1 MNIPSNK
8 SFGITFGCVFL
19 IVALYLFKVHQN
31 FSISLIIGLFSIIF
45 FILGFLNSKLL
56 HFLNIIWFRFG
67 IVLGKL
73 VSPIVLSLIYFFV
86 VTPTGIIMRI
96 LGKDLLSLKFNNE
109 NTYWTNKNNSKSK
122 MKNQF

>member
-1 MNIPSNK
+1 MNLPSNK

-19 IVALYLFKVHQN
+19 IVALYLFKIHQN
-31 FSISLIIGLFSIIF
+31 FIISLIIGLFSIIF

-56 HFLNIIWFRFG
+56 HFLNLIWFRFG
-67 IVLGKL
+67 IILGKL

-86 VTPTGIIMRI
+86 ITPTGIIMRI
-96 LGKDLLSLKFNNE
+96 LRKDLLSLKFNNK
-109 NTYWTNKNNSKSK
+109 NTYWTNKNSSKSK

>member
-1 MNIPSNK
+1 MNLPSNR

-19 IVALYLFKVHQN
+19 LVALYLFKVNQN

-56 HFLNIIWFRFG
+56 HFLNVIWFRFG

-86 VTPTGIIMRI
+86 VTPTGILMRI
-96 LGKDLLSLKFNNE
+96 LGKDLLSLKFNNK

>member
-1 MNIPSNK
+1 MNLPSNR

-19 IVALYLFKVHQN
+19 IVALYLFKVHEN
-31 FSISLIIGLFSIIF
+31 LNSSLIIGVFSIIF

-56 HFLNIIWFRFG
+56 HFLNFLWFRFG

-73 VSPIVLSLIYFFV
+73 VSPVILSVIYFFV
-86 VTPTGIIMRI
+86 VTPTGIIMKI
-96 LGKDLLSLKFNNE
+96 LRKDLLSLKFNNK